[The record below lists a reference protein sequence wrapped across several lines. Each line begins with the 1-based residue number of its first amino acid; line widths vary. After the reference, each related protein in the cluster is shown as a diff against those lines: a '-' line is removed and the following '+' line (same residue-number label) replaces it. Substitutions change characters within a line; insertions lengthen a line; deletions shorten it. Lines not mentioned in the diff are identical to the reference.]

1 MISTAV
7 YRVLSDEL
15 HSHTFQPPGGH
26 LQTIKVHKIKITTA
40 TWFLNVQIEISVL
53 VCYNIHISIKS

>member
-7 YRVLSDEL
+7 YCVLSDEL
-15 HSHTFQPPGGH
+15 RSYTFQPPGGH

-40 TWFLNVQIEISVL
+40 TWFLNV
-53 VCYNIHISIKS
+53 